1 MQCIQIESAQIALN
15 LLPFCIELRYQL
27 NFFQLCRSLGVLVF
41 FLSLYSCVWRH
52 LMNIPPESFLLGRC
66 VYLYLCICIFVFVCL
81 YLCIC
86 TCVFEYLCICVFVY
100 FNLSD
105 AIAPIVL
112 HLELLLKLITSWIT
126 EVYLYFSLCLHLCI
140 CMCIL
145 ICLTLLF
152 CCFDP
157 KSGRYGRCSQVPQP
171 NPTSMKFHLE
181 NLTLAGIS
189 K

>member
-1 MQCIQIESAQIALN
+1 MNKVFECIFGNWEVFDIKA
-15 LLPFCIELRYQL
+15 R
-27 NFFQLCRSLGVLVF
+27 VL
-41 FLSLYSCVWRH
+41 
-52 LMNIPPESFLLGRC
+52 
-66 VYLYLCICIFVFVCL
+66 LYLSDAIATIVLHLVLLLKFTTSWITEFCLFCLCFSLCLHLCVCICVFVFV
-81 YLCIC
+81 
-86 TCVFEYLCICVFVY
+86 YLCICVFVY

-112 HLELLLKLITSWIT
+112 HLELLLITSWIT

-152 CCFDP
+152 CWFGRDP

-181 NLTLAGIS
+181 NMGY
-189 K
+189 KP

>member
-86 TCVFEYLCICVFVY
+86 LFVFVY
-100 FNLSD
+100 LDLDWEQEASNEYATRVLIPSS
-105 AIAPIVL
+105 PIKSCGF
-112 HLELLLKLITSWIT
+112 HSPLISCKSKCTS
-126 EVYLYFSLCLHLCI
+126 L
-140 CMCIL
+140 
-145 ICLTLLF
+145 
-152 CCFDP
+152 
-157 KSGRYGRCSQVPQP
+157 
-171 NPTSMKFHLE
+171 N
-181 NLTLAGIS
+181 
-189 K
+189 